1 MKKLSLVG
9 SGRTRRRWT
18 PVSERERIARAW
30 EVSGQTQSDFADAN
44 GLSVGTLRI
53 WIRHYGAGTS
63 SPVSAV
69 ELREINLGHLMGQGI
84 PAERGYWEFEIR
96 MPSGVTIKVA
106 KEAPLARIGK
116 LVEALRG

>member
-30 EVSGQTQSDFADAN
+30 EVSGQTQIDFADAN
-44 GLSVGTLRI
+44 GLSVGTLRN
-53 WIRHYGAGTS
+53 WIRHHGTS
-63 SPVSAV
+63 ASAPVAAV
-69 ELREINLGHLMGQGI
+69 ELREISLGHLMGQGI
-84 PAERGYWEFEIR
+84 ASERGCWEFEIR

-106 KEAPLARIGK
+106 KETPLTRIGQ
-116 LVEALRG
+116 LVEALRC